1 MINLLPIK
9 EKKKIRRDYVFR
21 LLTIVIGAVSL
32 STIIGIVTLFPSSFI
47 SDFRKRVAVDQVG
60 RLTKIDERSVHKK
73 MGRFLKEAQQKL
85 DILSPERE
93 KVFLRTI
100 FDTAISYKPSTVT
113 LTGLVYQ
120 KENEDKARFIINGVA
135 DRREDLLVFSQ
146 NLERD
151 ALFDDVEL
159 PVSNLAQDRNI
170 NFTLTIIGMF

>member
-21 LLTIVIGAVSL
+21 LLTIVLGAVSV
-32 STIIGIVTLFPSSFI
+32 STIIGIVTLFPSYFI
-47 SDFRKRVAVDQVG
+47 SDFQKRAAVDQAE
-60 RLTKIDERSVHKK
+60 RLKKIDGEGDQENIVRV
-73 MGRFLKEAQQKL
+73 LKEAQQKL

-100 FDTAISYKPSTVT
+100 FDTAISYKPSTVI

>member
-1 MINLLPIK
+1 M
-9 EKKKIRRDYVFR
+9 
-21 LLTIVIGAVSL
+21 
-32 STIIGIVTLFPSSFI
+32 
-47 SDFRKRVAVDQVG
+47 
-60 RLTKIDERSVHKK
+60 
-73 MGRFLKEAQQKL
+73 
-85 DILSPERE
+85 
-93 KVFLRTI
+93 RTI
-100 FDTAISYKPSTVT
+100 FDTAISYKPSTVI